1 MSEMRVY
8 GQPFDVWVFGST
20 GVHNEKLYNNDCH
33 KIQWNDMVMAFSMQ
47 ESVGSEC
54 NCVVKIQKGNKI
66 NQIFTQL
73 KK

>member
-1 MSEMRVY
+1 
-8 GQPFDVWVFGST
+8 
-20 GVHNEKLYNNDCH
+20 
-33 KIQWNDMVMAFSMQ
+33 MVMAFSMQ